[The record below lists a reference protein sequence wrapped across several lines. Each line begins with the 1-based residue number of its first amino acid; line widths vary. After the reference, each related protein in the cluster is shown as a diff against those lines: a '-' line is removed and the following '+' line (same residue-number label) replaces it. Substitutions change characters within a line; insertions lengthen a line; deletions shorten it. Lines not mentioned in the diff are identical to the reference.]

1 MLDRMR
7 TSLSKRELLNFM
19 NTELAAFTKNQKDT
33 GVLDF
38 IKNQDRG

>member
-1 MLDRMR
+1 
-7 TSLSKRELLNFM
+7 M